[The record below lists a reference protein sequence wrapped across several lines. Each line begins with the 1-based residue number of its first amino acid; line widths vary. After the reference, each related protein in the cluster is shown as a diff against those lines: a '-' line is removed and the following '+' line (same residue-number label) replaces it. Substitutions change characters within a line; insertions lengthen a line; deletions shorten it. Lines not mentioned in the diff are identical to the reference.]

1 MIHENSILKDEIA
14 KLTLELVTV
23 KNQMQELEKKY
34 FEDIVIVKEKND
46 HFQNTITETLLQHNE
61 QFEDL
66 RAELTKLSTKL
77 EDEQQNRGRLEA
89 EGDSDSSRRATV
101 IQYHEHCQTSKGDLQ
116 VAFKKEKEE
125 YFCSQGK
132 KNSDMSDIKHS
143 IEILSQQRSK
153 FESKFN
159 HLGIELRSTKDVLR
173 DRTFVLQ
180 GGEGDQS
187 QVQSQKKE
195 IEHVYQQEQGR
206 VDKDTGKQEFLQET
220 IPHLQGE
227 NKFLQK
233 QLDEAHHKADK
244 KIKIKDQL
252 ADTIKILQANS
263 EKQGLMLKETCKE
276 LIKEWHLLKENT
288 HQYENDKAERDV
300 SIQTDKYFQIS
311 S

>member
-1 MIHENSILKDEIA
+1 MKDEIA

-46 HFQNTITETLLQHNE
+46 HFQKTITEKLLQHNE
-61 QFEDL
+61 QFEVL
-66 RAELTKLSTKL
+66 RAELTKLSTKVK
-77 EDEQQNRGRLEA
+77 DEQQNRGRLEA
-89 EGDSDSSRRATV
+89 EGDSYSSGRATV

-143 IEILSQQRSK
+143 IEILSQQLSK

-159 HLGIELRSTKDVLR
+159 NLEIELRSTKDALR

-180 GGEGDQS
+180 GGEGDES
-187 QVQSQKKE
+187 QAHSQKKE
-195 IEHVYQQEQGR
+195 IEHVYQQEQGK

-220 IPHLQGE
+220 ISHLQGE

-244 KIKIKDQL
+244 KIKIEDQL
-252 ADTIKILQANS
+252 ADNIKILQANS

-276 LIKEWHLLKENT
+276 LMKEWHLLKENT

-300 SIQTDKYFQIS
+300 SIQKDKYFQIS